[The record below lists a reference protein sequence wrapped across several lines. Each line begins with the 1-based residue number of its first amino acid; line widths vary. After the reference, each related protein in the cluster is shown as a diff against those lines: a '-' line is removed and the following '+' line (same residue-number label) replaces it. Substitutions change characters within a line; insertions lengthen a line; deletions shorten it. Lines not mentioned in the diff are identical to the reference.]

1 MKSKSR
7 QKVHRKTM
15 MKPGFDNLIYLIQQH
30 VSPCL
35 MIPELCYVLP
45 FFIVSI
51 YLINVQPKNHE
62 LILFKTE
69 YTGCLPDIRVC
80 WQVLFG
86 SRIFYGPSF
95 REIL

>member
-1 MKSKSR
+1 
-7 QKVHRKTM
+7 
-15 MKPGFDNLIYLIQQH
+15 
-30 VSPCL
+30 

-80 WQVLFG
+80 WGIIWVQDFLRPFFPRNFVNYPTNHPLC
-86 SRIFYGPSF
+86 
-95 REIL
+95 